1 MRKRKRNRMFGYDY
15 SRDNLYFVTICVQD
29 MKCEFG
35 DIISHEGSPEGSARE
50 GSARELTESKSA
62 NEGSARELTV
72 TRNQNHKKMILNSKG
87 EIAEQQWFWLG
98 NQYPYVV
105 LHAFVVMPNHI
116 HGILEID
123 SGKVEEGSMKIK
135 PLSELMGAFKTT
147 SSKLIHLSG
156 YKEFKWHRSFH
167 DHIIRS
173 KMAYKNISKY
183 IETNPLRWENLSK

>member
-1 MRKRKRNRMFGYDY
+1 MRKRKRNRMYGYDY
-15 SRDNLYFVTICVQD
+15 SRDNLYFVTICVKN

-35 DIISHEGSPEGSARE
+35 NIKSNEG
-50 GSARELTESKSA
+50 LT
-62 NEGSARELTV
+62 EGSARELTV
-72 TRNQNHKKMILNSKG
+72 TINKNHKKMILNRKG

-105 LHAFVVMPNHI
+105 LHAFIVMPNHI
-116 HGILEID
+116 HGIVEID
-123 SGKVEEGSMKIK
+123 SSRVVEGSMKIK
-135 PLSELMGAFKTT
+135 SLSELMGAFKTT

-173 KMAYKNISKY
+173 KKAYQNISKY
-183 IETNPLRWENLSK
+183 IVTNPLRWESDSKNQ

>member
-1 MRKRKRNRMFGYDY
+1 MRMRKRKRNRMYGYDY

-35 DIISHEGSPEGSARE
+35 EIKSHNEPPP
-50 GSARELTESKSA
+50 
-62 NEGSARELTV
+62 EGSARELTV
-72 TRNQNHKKMILNSKG
+72 TINKNHKKMILNRKG

-123 SGKVEEGSMKIK
+123 SSKVREGCMKIK
-135 PLSELMGAFKTT
+135 SLSELMGAFKTT

-173 KMAYKNISKY
+173 KKSYQNISKY
-183 IETNPLRWENLSK
+183 IETNPLRWESDSKNQ

>member
-1 MRKRKRNRMFGYDY
+1 MRMRKRKRNRMYGYDY

-35 DIISHEGSPEGSARE
+35 DIKSNEG
-50 GSARELTESKSA
+50 LT
-62 NEGSARELTV
+62 EGSARELTV
-72 TRNQNHKKMILNSKG
+72 TINKNHKKMILNRKG

-123 SGKVEEGSMKIK
+123 SSKVREGCMKIK
-135 PLSELMGAFKTT
+135 SLSELMGAFKTT

-173 KMAYKNISKY
+173 KKSYQNISKY
-183 IETNPLRWENLSK
+183 IETNPLRWESDSKNQ

>member
-1 MRKRKRNRMFGYDY
+1 MRKRKRNRMLGYDY

-35 DIISHEGSPEGSARE
+35 DIKSPDESPEGAAE
-50 GSARELTESKSA
+50 GAARELPVTIR
-62 NEGSARELTV
+62 NE
-72 TRNQNHKKMILNSKG
+72 NQNQKMILNKKG
-87 EIAEQQWFWLG
+87 EIAEQQWYWLG

-105 LHAFVVMPNHI
+105 LHAFIVMPNHI

-123 SGKVEEGSMKIK
+123 SSKVVEGSMKIK
-135 PLSELMGAFKTT
+135 SLSELMGAFKTT

-156 YKEFKWHRSFH
+156 HKEFKWHRSFH

-173 KMAYKNISKY
+173 KKAYQNISKY
-183 IETNPLRWENLSK
+183 IETNPLRWEYDSKNR

>member
-1 MRKRKRNRMFGYDY
+1 MRKRKRNRMYGYDY

-35 DIISHEGSPEGSARE
+35 DIKSNEGLTEGSAL
-50 GSARELTESKSA
+50 ELTK
-62 NEGSARELTV
+62 T
-72 TRNQNHKKMILNSKG
+72 TRNQNHKKMILNRKG
-87 EIAEQQWFWLG
+87 EIAEQQWFWLC

-123 SGKVEEGSMKIK
+123 SSKVREDCMKIK
-135 PLSELMGAFKTT
+135 SLSELMGAFKTT

-173 KMAYKNISKY
+173 KRAYQSISKY
-183 IETNPLRWENLSK
+183 IETNPLRWESDSKNQ